1 MKGYEEVPTLYSV
14 SLIFNNSKE
23 KINFINIIQ
32 KEALNDLSLK
42 VKVDQEEGEVIL
54 SGQGPLHIEVILNDI
69 KDRYGLKVQ
78 TKGVQIAFY
87 ESPQTSMRQ
96 TLILDRN
103 ISGK

>member
-42 VKVDQEEGEVIL
+42 VKVD
-54 SGQGPLHIEVILNDI
+54 
-69 KDRYGLKVQ
+69 
-78 TKGVQIAFY
+78 
-87 ESPQTSMRQ
+87 
-96 TLILDRN
+96 
-103 ISGK
+103 